1 MGPSPLVPP
10 KESSTQAQVGSETG
24 DHLWMGFVLPRTTKK
39 WGGVA
44 SVPHPLNFWK
54 HSRDIL
60 LSWATPTDSA
70 IKTRSQAAPWDL
82 AGQGTTVETVS
93 PYSSGWPLL
102 LGILQA
108 LPGKKPVAKRAAAP
122 SVPRMGLPARLVAL
136 CHAAPCREQHT
147 ALRSRGPQAGQTS
160 RDQPE

>member
-1 MGPSPLVPP
+1 M
-10 KESSTQAQVGSETG
+10 
-24 DHLWMGFVLPRTTKK
+24 
-39 WGGVA
+39 GGVA
-44 SVPHPLNFWK
+44 SVPHPLDFWK